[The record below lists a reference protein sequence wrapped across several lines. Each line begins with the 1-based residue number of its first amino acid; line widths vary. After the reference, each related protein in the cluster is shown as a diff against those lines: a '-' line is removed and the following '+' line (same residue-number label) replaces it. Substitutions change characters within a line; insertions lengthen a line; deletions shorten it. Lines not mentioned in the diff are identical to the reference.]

1 MADRLYLSLWYPNF
15 HFEGLPA
22 AMLGVMRQLTAVGG
36 ESRLSAS
43 AAYPLAWNE
52 APLFSRIFVDDPDN
66 EDALPENAVR
76 EATELMHPDTA
87 FEFEQRWPLWVP
99 DSSGA
104 AEIGLETIWR
114 KQQTK
119 VTIVGFGPEFDDAS
133 FEQNGHVRVDFGIDS
148 PFLLEAV
155 ELDEEATR
163 RVQANIEMLLA
174 FTLSVEK
181 NCGISSRLL
190 WTESGESLAQKL
202 IERLQKVH

>member
-22 AMLGVMRQLTAVGG
+22 AMVAVMRQLTAVGG
-36 ESRLSAS
+36 ESRLTAA

-52 APLFSRIFVDDPDN
+52 APLYSRIFVDDPDS
-66 EDALPENAVR
+66 EDSLPENAVR
-76 EATELMHPDTA
+76 EATEQMYPDTA
-87 FEFEQRWPLWVP
+87 FEFEQRWPLWTP
-99 DSSGA
+99 DSSG
-104 AEIGLETIWR
+104 AEIGLETVWR
-114 KQQTK
+114 QHQT
-119 VTIVGFGPEFDDAS
+119 VVRIVGFGPEFDDAS

-155 ELDEEATR
+155 ELDAEASK

-190 WTESGESLAQKL
+190 WTESGETFVQKL
-202 IERLQKVH
+202 IERLQRVH